1 LKKPA
6 KTKERSDAGRDRD
19 RDRGRDGDGD
29 RASMKR
35 KGSAAVQ
42 GSMQRYRIEVGKDHG
57 AKPGNIVGAIA
68 NEAGLNGKEI
78 GQIDMHGEFSIVDL
92 PKGMP
97 DEVFNGLKATRV
109 AGQKLNIAPVKDDE
123 VPRQNKD
130 ARRSGEKTD
139 KKPRR
144 NPRKSKS
151 S

>member
-6 KTKERSDAGRDRD
+6 KTKERSERGGDRD
-19 RDRGRDGDGD
+19 RDRG
-29 RASMKR
+29 AVKR
-35 KGSAAVQ
+35 KGGAALQ

-78 GQIDMHGEFSIVDL
+78 GQIDMHADFSIVDL

-97 DEVFNGLKATRV
+97 DEVFKGLQATRV
-109 AGQKLNIAPVKDDE
+109 AGQKLNIAPVKEGE
-123 VPRQNKD
+123 VPRQQKD
-130 ARRSGEKTD
+130 SRRSGEKSD

-144 NPRKSKS
+144 KPRRSKS